1 MHTSKALARFEFWKV
16 FGSLS
21 VSGFV
26 PAILAGINPAH
37 PVYAMG
43 APPAEG
49 AHGGPAGLVA
59 TFLPLVLIFL
69 VFYFLLIRPQQK
81 RAREHQ
87 RFIEN
92 LRNGQKVITAGGL
105 IGHVVKVEGDEVL
118 LEVGKDVKVRVQK
131 NYIAGPA

>member
-1 MHTSKALARFEFWKV
+1 MWDV
-16 FGSLS
+16 
-21 VSGFV
+21 
-26 PAILAGINPAH
+26 
-37 PVYAMG
+37 VYAMG

-49 AHGGPAGLVA
+49 TQGGAGSLVA

-81 RAREHQ
+81 RAREHEK
-87 RFIEN
+87 FVEN
-92 LRNGQKVITAGGL
+92 LKNGQKVITAGGL

-118 LEVGKDVKVRVQK
+118 LEVGKDVRVRVQK

>member
-1 MHTSKALARFEFWKV
+1 MYTSKVLERLEFVKG
-16 FGSLS
+16 FRSLF

-26 PAILAGINPAH
+26 PVILAGINSAR

-49 AHGGPAGLVA
+49 AHGGPASLVA